1 MPNPSATLLNL
12 ESSLRTVIDG
22 LTDSQAGLRKIGE
35 ELEDPTLKLY
45 FLDESLVRA
54 EFRGDLES
62 ILHHE
67 GIHDIEESGSVSATL
82 NRAWAELKAKL
93 GGGDQSLLETAE
105 QDQHLAIKAYTQA
118 LKQELPFPVRQTLIS
133 QAARIQLF
141 HDYVL
146 AARQLNT
153 ALDSK

>member
-1 MPNPSATLLNL
+1 MSNPSATLLHH
-12 ESSLRTVIDG
+12 EDSLRTVIDC
-22 LTDSQAGLRKIGE
+22 LTDGQNGLRKIGE
-35 ELEDPTLKLY
+35 ELQDPIIKLY

-54 EFRGDLES
+54 EFRGELES

-67 GIHDIEESGSVSATL
+67 GVHDIQENGSVSAAL
-82 NRAWAELKAKL
+82 NRVWGELKSKL

-105 QDQHLAIKAYTQA
+105 QDQHAAIKAYAQA
-118 LKQELPFPVRQTLIS
+118 LHQELPFPVRQTLIS

-146 AARQLNT
+146 AVRQINN
-153 ALDSK
+153 AVAAD